1 MSDDEQRDQSQS
13 HSRGPAQ
20 GRAQG
25 RAQAPGEGNGRAG
38 DKGETDRPAGPAAPA
53 TPTPGPRPEPI
64 RFFGTTWVD
73 HDNGYAP
80 RRAAVAVGALVAAV
94 AGAYLLRLAYEGL
107 EIGNVGP
114 FLSIS
119 VVILFAIASS
129 IAFAKTWESF
139 GRRVAPSSDEA
150 ALKGLKAIGFIGS
163 LIAYFLRC
171 LVEAPGEKLHRV
183 EYERAL
189 AEFTRRRSSRTGN
202 PAARRPKRK
211 K

>member
-1 MSDDEQRDQSQS
+1 MSDDQQRDQSL
-13 HSRGPAQ
+13 
-20 GRAQG
+20 
-25 RAQAPGEGNGRAG
+25 PG
-38 DKGETDRPAGPAAPA
+38 APA
-53 TPTPGPRPEPI
+53 TEPAAGPRPEPI
-64 RFFGTTWVD
+64 RFFGTSWVE
-73 HDNGYAP
+73 HDNGYAL
-80 RRAAVAVGALVAAV
+80 RRAGAAAGSLIGAVAA
-94 AGAYLLRLAYEGL
+94 AYLLRLAYEGL

-119 VVILFAIASS
+119 VVVLFAIASS

-139 GRRVAPSSDEA
+139 GRRPAPSSDEA

-171 LVEAPGEKLHRV
+171 LVEAPGEKLRRA
-183 EYERAL
+183 EYERAVTE
-189 AEFTRRRSSRTGN
+189 AARRRSTRTGN

>member
-1 MSDDEQRDQSQS
+1 MSDDDQRDQS
-13 HSRGPAQ
+13 PAEP
-20 GRAQG
+20 A
-25 RAQAPGEGNGRAG
+25 AQAKAP
-38 DKGETDRPAGPAAPA
+38 TGPE
-53 TPTPGPRPEPI
+53 PEPI
-64 RFFGTTWVD
+64 RFFGTTWVE
-73 HDNGYAP
+73 HDGGYAL
-80 RRAAVAVGALVAAV
+80 RRAGAAVGSLLAAV
-94 AGAYLLRLAYEGL
+94 IAAFLLRFAYEGL
-107 EIGNVGP
+107 EIGDVGP

-139 GRRVAPSSDEA
+139 RRRPAPSSDEA

-171 LVEAPGEKLHRV
+171 LTEAPGEQLRRT
-183 EYERAL
+183 EYERAS
-189 AEFTRRRSSRTGN
+189 AEFARRRSARTGN

>member
-1 MSDDEQRDQSQS
+1 MSDDQRDQTPAEPAAEA
-13 HSRGPAQ
+13 PAQ
-20 GRAQG
+20 
-25 RAQAPGEGNGRAG
+25 
-38 DKGETDRPAGPAAPA
+38 PAVPTGPE
-53 TPTPGPRPEPI
+53 PEPI
-64 RFFGTTWVD
+64 RFFGTTWVN
-73 HDNGYAP
+73 HDGGYGA
-80 RRAAVAVGALVAAV
+80 RRVGVAAGALVLAV
-94 AGAYLLRLAYEGL
+94 LSAFLLRFSYEGL
-107 EIGNVGP
+107 EIGNVGA

-129 IAFAKTWESF
+129 IAFVKTWESF
-139 GRRVAPSSDEA
+139 GRRQPPSSDET

-171 LVEAPGEKLHRV
+171 FVEAPGEKLRRT
-183 EYERAL
+183 EFEQAS